1 MDKLNLNKLLD
12 REIMFETIK
21 DILINFELNKF
32 DLSIKRSVYIYG
44 ESGCGKT
51 KFITDL
57 LNKIN
62 YDIIKYDASD
72 IRNKNIIENITK
84 YNMSDKNIL
93 SMFHKKVKKI
103 AVFMDEID
111 GMNVGDKGGINSLI
125 KLIRPK
131 KTKKQKNE
139 EMTLNPIICIN
150 NYHIDKKIKELMK
163 VCHVFELKKPTYN
176 QIENIIELIMPKLE
190 KTMYN
195 SIITYIQGDLR
206 KLNSIY
212 DIYISKHNILNNIII
227 QDIFKPNMNNEDTKE
242 ITKRLINHPITI
254 NEHNTIMNE
263 TDRTIVSLLW
273 HENIIDVLSR
283 LKKQNSII
291 LYMKFLDNICYA
303 DYIDRITFQKQIW
316 QFNEMS
322 SLIKIFYNNKILHD
336 YFVTD
341 LKKNKVRFNPT
352 EVRFTKVLTK
362 YSTEYNN
369 SIFIQN
375 LCQLLNSDK
384 KDTFSYFLELRNNYS
399 IETIYEKLQHFEINK
414 LDINR
419 MYRYLDK
426 YTKENCEED
435 ISNSEEDNEICI
447 YSEIN

>member
-1 MDKLNLNKLLD
+1 M
-12 REIMFETIK
+12 
-21 DILINFELNKF
+21 
-32 DLSIKRSVYIYG
+32 
-44 ESGCGKT
+44 
-51 KFITDL
+51 
-57 LNKIN
+57 
-62 YDIIKYDASD
+62 
-72 IRNKNIIENITK
+72 
-84 YNMSDKNIL
+84 
-93 SMFHKKVKKI
+93 
-103 AVFMDEID
+103 
-111 GMNVGDKGGINSLI
+111 
-125 KLIRPK
+125 
-131 KTKKQKNE
+131 
-139 EMTLNPIICIN
+139 
-150 NYHIDKKIKELMK
+150 
-163 VCHVFELKKPTYN
+163 
-176 QIENIIELIMPKLE
+176 
-190 KTMYN
+190 
-195 SIITYIQGDLR
+195 
-206 KLNSIY
+206 
-212 DIYISKHNILNNIII
+212 
-227 QDIFKPNMNNEDTKE
+227 
-242 ITKRLINHPITI
+242 
-254 NEHNTIMNE
+254 
-263 TDRTIVSLLW
+263 
-273 HENIIDVLSR
+273 
-283 LKKQNSII
+283 
-291 LYMKFLDNICYA
+291 LDNICFA
-303 DYIDRITFQKQIW
+303 DYMDRITFQKQIW